1 MISPNARALLDTI
14 ALAEGTSGAQGYNT
28 MFTHRTFGDL
38 SRHPRQI
45 NRSNGYASDAAGRYQ
60 FLSTTWDGVA
70 KELGLKDFSP
80 ASQDLAALQLV
91 RRRGVDPDKPLTRET
106 LAKLAPEWA
115 SLPTLQGAS
124 HYGQPVKPAD
134 QLLRHYQERL
144 GGGGGAAAPTAAL
157 APTAATAPPTQAGF
171 SLGDVAAQMLGGD
184 MGTGGLPMADPL
196 SLLPQRAPAAART
209 PAQLGSAILDSS
221 FAKASGQRRMAASQA
236 LLPGLFKAATGVSL
250 ESVLPVMQA
259 AGRLAAPR
267 PMPGLELPQMGLGGT
282 PAAAAAPALASGLTS
297 GRVGGATTSW
307 TKDPD
312 AEQSGYDIVKPG
324 GVGAPIVT
332 PVDLEVT
339 GKGFQGEGSGETG
352 RGYGNWLSGKFTG
365 EDGRPY
371 ELLLGHLNEYSVKP
385 GMRIPAGT
393 VLGTQGVTGRAFGAH
408 VTTHVNA
415 LSGGDPWKE
424 LDRLTRK
431 WTAPL

>member
-124 HYGQPVKPAD
+124 YHGQPVKAAD

-144 GGGGGAAAPTAAL
+144 GGGGAAAAPTAAL
-157 APTAATAPPTQAGF
+157 APTAAPAPATQAGF
-171 SLGDVAAQMLGGD
+171 SLGNVAAQMLGGD
-184 MGTGGLPMADPL
+184 MDTGGLPMADPL

-250 ESVLPVMQA
+250 EGILPVMQA
-259 AGRLAAPR
+259 AGSLAAPR
-267 PMPGLELPQMGLGGT
+267 PIPGLELPQMGLGGS
-282 PAAAAAPALASGLTS
+282 PAAAAAPQS
-297 GRVGGATTSW
+297 AT
-307 TKDPD
+307 
-312 AEQSGYDIVKPG
+312 
-324 GVGAPIVT
+324 
-332 PVDLEVT
+332 
-339 GKGFQGEGSGETG
+339 GSGETVDMVALG
-352 RGYGNWLSGKFTG
+352 TMLQDQGKLRVREHSQFGGVGGHSQGSLHYKDEAFDLTDWKDPGEGESSWLPRKKYLEQRFSQI
-365 EDGRPY
+365 
-371 ELLLGHLNEYSVKP
+371 LG
-385 GMRIPAGT
+385 PAGEIYGPVSDPRGHGT
-393 VLGTQGVTGRAFGAH
+393 HIHLGVPGGRLP
-408 VTTHVNA
+408 
-415 LSGGDPWKE
+415 LSTAQQ
-424 LDRLTRK
+424 LVQARLESLQK
-431 WTAPL
+431 YPLRWAG

>member
-1 MISPNARALLDTI
+1 VISPNARALLDTI

-124 HYGQPVKPAD
+124 YYGQPVKAAD
-134 QLLRHYQERL
+134 KLLRHYQERL
-144 GGGGGAAAPTAAL
+144 GGGGATMAPSAAPATAAP
-157 APTAATAPPTQAGF
+157 APTSSQPGF
-171 SLGDVAAQMLGGD
+171 SLGSLAAGILGDGG
-184 MGTGGLPMADPL
+184 GTGSFRMADPFAL
-196 SLLPQRAPAAART
+196 IPKTASTGTGDPREVADAILGSGFART
-209 PAQLGSAILDSS
+209 AGKQ
-221 FAKASGQRRMAASQA
+221 RMAASSA
-236 LLPGLFKAATGVSL
+236 LLPGLFKATTGVSL
-250 ESVLPVMQA
+250 DDILPAMKA
-259 AGRLAAPR
+259 ASALAAPQ
-267 PMPGLELPQMGLGGT
+267 PTPGLQVPQMGFGT
-282 PAAAAAPALASGLTS
+282 PSAPPQAATALRS
-297 GRVGGATTSW
+297 GRIGGATTNR
-307 TKDPD
+307 KRDPD

-332 PVDLEVT
+332 PVDLKIT
-339 GKGFQGEGSGETG
+339 GKGFQGQGSGETG

-365 EDGRPY
+365 KDGRPY
-371 ELLLGHLNEYSVKP
+371 ELLLGHLNDYSVKP
-385 GMRIPAGT
+385 GMRVPAGT
-393 VLGTQGVTGRAFGAH
+393 VLGTQGITGRAFGAH

-415 LSGGDPWKE
+415 LSGGDPWAE
-424 LDRLTRK
+424 LDRLTNK